1 MATRFH
7 PVLDQV
13 DGITD
18 TFSIPEP
25 FITGSV
31 SLAYNGQIFDKST
44 NILAED
50 PNGDP
55 ATVQLTF
62 VPEIDTQALM
72 LIYECTSSAGGGGGI
87 RGFVHPPGG
96 LLNDF

>member
-13 DGITD
+13 DGVTD
-18 TFSIPEP
+18 TFELPEP
-25 FITGSV
+25 FIIGSV
-31 SLAYNGQIFDKST
+31 SLAYNGQIFDKGT
-44 NILAED
+44 NIVAED
-50 PNGDP
+50 PNGNP

-62 VPEIDTQALM
+62 VPESDTQAMM
-72 LIYECTSSAGGGGGI
+72 LIYECESTASGGGI
-87 RGFVHPPGG
+87 RGFTHPPGG